1 MIVRIGKWFLAA
13 IVLILVVGSAVV
25 FLRPGMSDVGIPY
38 ADVSNKAAAA
48 DAGLKVRW
56 LGVATLLI
64 DDGETQIMTDGFVTR
79 PSVLDLLLQR
89 PIAPD
94 ISAIKNLIETQKINR
109 LAAIMPVHS
118 HYDHA
123 IDSADVAKLTGADLL
138 GSKTTA
144 NIAASSKLDPA
155 QMKMVQ
161 EGVAYSYGKF
171 AITFYESRHAPLA
184 TNSGI
189 EGTVDKP
196 FDLPAPYTAWQEG
209 KSYAIHI
216 AHPKGNMLVQGS
228 AGFVADKL
236 KNVSA
241 DVLFLGTGGLKDL
254 GYDYVEN
261 YVAETV
267 AWVQPSKVISI
278 HHDNL
283 LADFGNVEQSKLMLS
298 FDQTFAFSLQQLVQP
313 AKLLQLPFGV
323 DMAITSE

>member
-1 MIVRIGKWFLAA
+1 MIIRIGKWLAA
-13 IVLILVVGSAVV
+13 VLVLLFVIGSVIVL
-25 FLRPGMSDVGIPY
+25 LRPDMSEVGIPY
-38 ADVSNKAAAA
+38 AKVASDDA
-48 DAGLKVRW
+48 DLKVRW

-64 DDGETQIMTDGFVTR
+64 DDGETQIMTDGFVSR
-79 PSVLDLLLQR
+79 PKELDLLLQR
-89 PIAPD
+89 PISSD
-94 ISAIKNLIETQKINR
+94 IKAIEQLIETQSINR

-123 IDSADVAKLTGADLL
+123 MDSAEFAKLTGAELL
-138 GSKTTA
+138 GSTTTA
-144 NIAASSKLDPA
+144 NIAAGSKLDPA
-155 QMKMVQ
+155 LTKVVQ
-161 EGVAYSYGKF
+161 QGVAYDYGKF

-196 FDLPAPYTAWQEG
+196 FALPAPYTAWKEG

-216 AHPKGNMLVQGS
+216 AHPEGNILVQGS
-228 AGFVADKL
+228 AGYVSDEL
-236 KNVSA
+236 KNVRA

-254 GYDYVEN
+254 PYDYVEN
-261 YVAETV
+261 YIAETV
-267 AWVQPSKVISI
+267 GWLQPSKVISI

-283 LADFGNVEQSKLMLS
+283 FNDFGNVEQSKLLLS

-323 DMAITSE
+323 DMAVSKK